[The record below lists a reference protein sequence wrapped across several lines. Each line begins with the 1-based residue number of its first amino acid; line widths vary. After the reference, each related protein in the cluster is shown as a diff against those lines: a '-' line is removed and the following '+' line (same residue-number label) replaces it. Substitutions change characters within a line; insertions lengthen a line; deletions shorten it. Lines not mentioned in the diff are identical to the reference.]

1 MLTPLDEPVKTITAY
16 GLNHHTADAAVREK
30 IAFTPE
36 ETAAALADCRRQT
49 GVDEVALLSTCN
61 RSEIYAVG
69 GHAAQLA
76 AWLAACKHLAP
87 AALAPLTFR
96 VHDREAIRH
105 IYRVASGLDSLILGE
120 PQILGQI
127 KQAYRLARQAGT
139 IGSILERLFQQS
151 FAVAK
156 QIRHSTAIGANNVS
170 VAAAGVKL
178 THRFFDDHNRRTALI
193 IGAGETAQL
202 VAKYLKDADIKRL
215 IIANRTLAHAQ
226 KLAEEHGGFAIS
238 LEQLPA
244 QLHEAD
250 IIIGAA
256 RSDHLLISREH
267 TKEAL
272 KRRRNHL
279 QVFIDLAIPRNL
291 DPAIDTLNQAF
302 LYDVDDLA
310 QIIDD
315 NLKARQSAAR
325 QAEAIINL
333 YSDDLIGWLRSKPQ
347 QQIVRKMRENAN
359 TIREQLLQ
367 ESYRRLAHG
376 EDPAHLLEQLS
387 RKLTNKL
394 LHNPSELIHAIPPD
408 HKDWLAII
416 ADTFKTETHENP

>member
-1 MLTPLDEPVKTITAY
+1 MLNPTDPPGKTITAY
-16 GLNHHTADAAVREK
+16 GLNHHTADAAQREK
-30 IAFTPE
+30 LAFTPE
-36 ETAAALADCRRQT
+36 ETLTALAACREAS
-49 GVDEVALLSTCN
+49 GAGEIALLSTCN
-61 RSEIYAVG
+61 RSEIYTVG
-69 GHAAQLA
+69 GDPARLAQ
-76 AWLAACKHLAP
+76 WLAAAKHTTPDVLKS
-87 AALAPLTFR
+87 LTFHYR
-96 VHDREAIRH
+96 DRDAIRH

-120 PQILGQI
+120 PQILGQL
-127 KQAYRLARQAGT
+127 KQAYHLGKKAGT
-139 IGSILERLFQQS
+139 VGGVLERLFQQS
-151 FAVAK
+151 FSVAK
-156 QIRHSTAIGANNVS
+156 QIRHSTA
-170 VAAAGVKL
+170 
-178 THRFFDDHNRRTALI
+178 FFDDHNRRTALI
-193 IGAGETAQL
+193 VGAGETAQL
-202 VAKYLKDADIKRL
+202 VAKYLKDTDIKRL

-226 KLAEEHGGFAIS
+226 TLAEAHGGFAIS

-256 RSDHLLISREH
+256 RSDHMLISREH
-267 TKEAL
+267 LKESL
-272 KRRRNHL
+272 KRRRNAL
-279 QVFIDLAIPRNL
+279 QVLIDLAIPRNF

-302 LYDVDDLA
+302 LYSVDDLE

-315 NLKARQSAAR
+315 NLKARQNAAR

-333 YSDDLIGWLRSKPQ
+333 YGDDFIGWLRSKPQ

>member
-1 MLTPLDEPVKTITAY
+1 MLTPLDETIKTITAY
-16 GLNHHTADAAVREK
+16 GINHHTADAAVREK
-30 IAFTPE
+30 IAFSPA
-36 ETAAALADCRRQT
+36 ETASALTDCRRQT
-49 GVDEVALLSTCN
+49 GVDEVVLLSTCN
-61 RSEIYAVG
+61 RSELYTVG
-69 GHAAQLA
+69 GHSARVA
-76 AWLAACKHLAP
+76 AWLAAYKHFDP
-87 AALAPLTFR
+87 AALAPLTFQ
-96 VHDREAIRH
+96 VHNRDAIRH

-120 PQILGQI
+120 PQILGQL
-127 KQAYRLARQAGT
+127 KQAYHLGKKAGT
-139 IGSILERLFQQS
+139 IGGILERLFQQS
-151 FAVAK
+151 FSVAK

-170 VAAAGVKL
+170 VAGVKL

-193 IGAGETAQL
+193 VGAGETAQL
-202 VAKYLKDADIKRL
+202 VAKYLKDTDIKRL

-226 KLAEEHGGFAIS
+226 TLAEAHGGFAIS

-256 RSDHLLISREH
+256 RSDHMLISREH
-267 TKEAL
+267 LKESL
-272 KRRRNHL
+272 KRRRNAL
-279 QVFIDLAIPRNL
+279 QVLIDLAIPRNF

-302 LYDVDDLA
+302 LYGVDDLE
-310 QIIDD
+310 QIIDN

-333 YSDDLIGWLRSKPQ
+333 YGDDFIGWLRSKPQ

-416 ADTFKTETHENP
+416 ADTFKTETH

>member
-1 MLTPLDEPVKTITAY
+1 MLNPSDPPGKTITAF
-16 GLNHHTADAAVREK
+16 GINHHTADAALREK
-30 IAFTPE
+30 FAFTPE
-36 ETAAALADCRRQT
+36 ETLTALANCCEAT
-49 GVDEVALLSTCN
+49 GASEIALLSTCN

-69 GHAAQLA
+69 GDRARLIQ
-76 AWLAACKHLAP
+76 WLATHKTTAP
-87 AALAPLTFR
+87 DALETLTFHYR
-96 VHDREAIRH
+96 DRDAIRH

-120 PQILGQI
+120 PQILGQL
-127 KQAYRLARQAGT
+127 KQAYHLGKKAGT
-139 IGSILERLFQQS
+139 IGGVLERLFQQS
-151 FAVAK
+151 FSVAK

-193 IGAGETAQL
+193 VGAGETAQL
-202 VAKYLKDADIKRL
+202 VAKYLKDTDIKRL

-226 KLAEEHGGFAIS
+226 TLAEAHGGFAIS

-256 RSDHLLISREH
+256 RSDHMLITREH
-267 TKEAL
+267 IKDAL
-272 KRRRNHL
+272 KRRRNAL
-279 QVFIDLAIPRNL
+279 QVLIDLAIPRNF

-302 LYDVDDLA
+302 LYGVDDLE

-333 YSDDLIGWLRSKPQ
+333 YGDDFIGWLRSKPQ

-376 EDPAHLLEQLS
+376 EDPAQLLEQLS

-416 ADTFKTETHENP
+416 ADTFKTETH

>member
-1 MLTPLDEPVKTITAY
+1 MLNPHDPPGKTITAY
-16 GLNHHTADAAVREK
+16 GLNHHTADAAQREK
-30 IAFTPE
+30 YSFTRTCPI
-36 ETAAALADCRRQT
+36 TALAACREAS
-49 GVDEVALLSTCN
+49 GAGEIALLSTCN
-61 RSEIYAVG
+61 RSEIYTVG
-69 GHAAQLA
+69 GDPARLAQ
-76 AWLAACKHLAP
+76 WLAAAKHTTP
-87 AALAPLTFR
+87 EALAAITFHYR
-96 VHDREAIRH
+96 DRDAIRH

-120 PQILGQI
+120 PQILGQL
-127 KQAYRLARQAGT
+127 KQAYHLGKKAGT
-139 IGSILERLFQQS
+139 IGGVLERLFQQS

-156 QIRHSTAIGANNVS
+156 QIRHSTQIGANNVS
-170 VAAAGVKL
+170 AAGVKL
-178 THRFFDDHNRRTALI
+178 THRFYDDHNRRTALI
-193 IGAGETAQL
+193 VGAGDTARL
-202 VAKYLKDADIKRL
+202 VAKYLKDNDIKRL
-215 IIANRTLAHAQ
+215 IIVNRTLAHAQ
-226 KLAEEHGGFAIS
+226 TLAEEHGGFAIS

-256 RSDHLLISREH
+256 RSDRTLISREH
-267 TKEAL
+267 IKESL
-272 KRRRNHL
+272 NRRRNSL
-279 QVFIDLAIPRNL
+279 QVLIDLAIPRNF

-302 LYDVDDLA
+302 LYSVDDLE

-333 YSDDLIGWLRSKPQ
+333 YGDDLIGWLRSKPQ

-376 EDPAHLLEQLS
+376 EDPAQLLEQLS

-416 ADTFKTETHENP
+416 ADTFKTETH

>member
-1 MLTPLDEPVKTITAY
+1 MQLTVIGVNHQTAPLSI
-16 GLNHHTADAAVREK
+16 REK
-30 IAFTPE
+30 LAF
-36 ETAAALADCRRQT
+36 AAAELPDAVGSLIDSNA
-49 GVDEVALLSTCN
+49 ALEAVILSTCN

-69 GHAAQLA
+69 GDAGQLA
-76 AWLAACKHLAP
+76 RWLAAHKHTTP
-87 AALAPLTFR
+87 DALETLTFHYR
-96 VHDREAIRH
+96 DRDAIRH

-139 IGSILERLFQQS
+139 IGSVLERLFQQS

-202 VAKYLKDADIKRL
+202 VAKYLKDTDIKRL

-256 RSDHLLISREH
+256 RSDCLLVHREH
-267 TKEAL
+267 IKEAL
-272 KRRRNHL
+272 KRRRNRL
-279 QVFIDLAIPRNL
+279 QVLIDLAIPRNL
-291 DPAIDTLNQAF
+291 DPAIDSLNQAF

-325 QAEAIINL
+325 QAEAIISL

-359 TIREQLLQ
+359 IIREQLLQ